1 MSIYNNIY
9 KLAKLFLKMSKPV
22 GLVNSL
28 SEAAQILG
36 ISESADKKEIDQ
48 AYRRKALQH
57 HPDKNPGKDTTLL
70 MQKINEA
77 REFFL
82 DYLNNSSQPPQIMEP
97 IEDPI
102 EDPMYSS
109 WEDVAEEYKQD
120 RDAWSKKY
128 NKYEV
133 QGEIGIDAWNSMFE
147 GYDPNYEPGPEQQMK
162 EDQIYDYIFESLKDE
177 IDIDNVIDF
186 WFENKNLQHLTKEK
200 IKKFIKNHDINELK
214 EIIDL
219 SGYNGAKK
227 KLLSQFRE
235 STIKKVETFV
245 ITSLI
250 ESLIKEDLL
259 LKIITPA
266 EILSGEFF
274 NYQLAFKVL
283 MNMPEEQFMEL
294 INKIKNSPEKFIKNE
309 WGFNKEINCSIAFN
323 GPNAEELGRTL
334 RNAINWRS
342 KDKGDRRYYD
352 KYMESD

>member
-1 MSIYNNIY
+1 MDYSSIY
-9 KLAKLFLKMSKPV
+9 KLAQLFLKLSKPV

-109 WEDVAEEYKQD
+109 WEEVAEEYKQD

-133 QGEIGIDAWNSMFE
+133 QREIGLDAWNSMFE
-147 GYDPNYEPGPEQQMK
+147 GYDPNYEPGPEQWDN
-162 EDQIYDYIFESLKDE
+162 EDRIYEDIFYSLNDE

-186 WFENKNLQHLTKEK
+186 WFENKDLRSFTKEK
-200 IKKFIKNHDINELK
+200 IKKFIKNNDINELK
-214 EIIDL
+214 GIIDL
-219 SGYNGAKK
+219 SGYNNKK
-227 KLLSQFRE
+227 ETLSSRFAER
-235 STIKKVETFV
+235 TIEKVEKALAEK
-245 ITSLI
+245 LI

-309 WGFNKEINCSIAFN
+309 LGFNKGINCSIAFN
-323 GPNAEELGRTL
+323 GPNSEELGRTL
-334 RNAINWRS
+334 RNAIHWRS